1 MTALVQI
8 GAPDAL
14 SVNVIL
20 AAAVER
26 AQEIGVKVNIAIVDG
41 AGNLSGFVR
50 MPGSF
55 LSSIDLAI
63 DKAYTAASFSMPTR
77 GFSDLLE
84 NAPRSVR
91 DGLLRRPRLTE
102 VPGGFPIVIDTHGA
116 GAIGVS
122 GGSEEEDEE
131 IASYALAQ
139 FAEHT
144 APGRV

>member
-1 MTALVQI
+1 MSPVVSI
-8 GAPDAL
+8 GTPDAH
-14 SVNVIL
+14 SIKVIL
-20 AAAVER
+20 AAAIAR
-26 AQEIGVKVNIAIVDG
+26 AEDMGVKVNIAIVDG
-41 AGNLSGFVR
+41 AGNLAGFVR

-55 LSSIDLAI
+55 LSSIELAI

-84 NAPRSVR
+84 NAPRAVR

-102 VPGGFPIVIDTHGA
+102 VPGGFPIAIDDQSV

-131 IASYALAQ
+131 IASYALAE
-139 FAEHT
+139 FAGHT
-144 APGRV
+144 ATGRV

>member
-1 MTALVQI
+1 MSAVVSL
-8 GAPDAL
+8 GAPDAQT
-14 SVNVIL
+14 VNLIL
-20 AAAVER
+20 AAAITR
-26 AQEIGVKVNIAIVDG
+26 AEEMGVKVNIAIVDG

-55 LSSIDLAI
+55 LSSIELAI

-84 NAPRSVR
+84 NAPRAVR
-91 DGLLRRPRLTE
+91 EGLLRRPRLTE
-102 VPGGFPIVIDTHGA
+102 VPGGFPIAIDDKSA

-131 IASYALAQ
+131 VASYALAE
-139 FAEHT
+139 FAGHVD
-144 APGRV
+144 AGRV

>member
-1 MTALVQI
+1 
-8 GAPDAL
+8 
-14 SVNVIL
+14 
-20 AAAVER
+20 
-26 AQEIGVKVNIAIVDG
+26 
-41 AGNLSGFVR
+41 

-55 LSSIDLAI
+55 LSSIELAI

-84 NAPRSVR
+84 NAPRAVR

-102 VPGGFPIVIDTHGA
+102 VPGGFPISLDDQGV

-122 GGSEEEDEE
+122 AVREEADEE
-131 IASYALAQ
+131 IASYALAR
-139 FAEHT
+139 FDGRK